1 MYSGQCD
8 HVFTRFPLKIMA
20 ENENNMSFF
29 KFFIVT
35 LKKEGIN
42 ELYNYLNNGLSV

>member
-1 MYSGQCD
+1 MYSGQCV

-29 KFFIVT
+29 SFFIVT
-35 LKKEGIN
+35 LKKKP
-42 ELYNYLNNGLSV
+42 YMSSKTT